1 MIMIKRLYESAGVH
15 IGTGNKFLKNISPEW
30 MWKASPKSC
39 SSLRIGIPRMFFY
52 YIYPNLWE
60 TFFSELGM
68 KPIVSRPSTTKTVE
82 KASRISETE
91 HCLPNKLFD
100 AHLAELVGKV
110 DMVFVPR
117 VLSTIKNHLSCPK
130 FGPLPDAARADIARG
145 TEVLSIDI
153 DVSRSPLSKA
163 LLLLGK
169 KLNIQKSKTLSAIN
183 SAFSAM
189 ESAHKK
195 MARPNRIKGVLRFLL
210 IGHPYVIHDNFLAGP
225 ILNKL
230 ESMGVEVEL
239 ISFADDTP
247 AKSYILWSTANKIY
261 HELNTLSSE
270 DYDGVIQL
278 TVFNCGCDSMMIDT
292 YRQLMKDKNLPYMYL
307 MVDEHLAQSG
317 IDTRVEAFIDSLRWR
332 Q

>member
-1 MIMIKRLYESAGVH
+1 MEPV
-15 IGTGNKFLKNISPEW
+15 
-30 MWKASPKSC
+30 
-39 SSLRIGIPRMFFY
+39 
-52 YIYPNLWE
+52 
-60 TFFSELGM
+60 
-68 KPIVSRPSTTKTVE
+68 VSGPSTKKTVE
-82 KASRISETE
+82 KASQISEPE

-153 DVSRSPLSKA
+153 DETRRPLSST

-169 KLNIQKSKTLSAIN
+169 KLNIKKSKTLPAIK

-189 ESAHKK
+189 ESANKK
-195 MARPNRIKGVLRFLL
+195 MVMLNKKKGKPRFLL
-210 IGHPYVIHDNFLAGP
+210 IGHPYIIHDNFIAGP
-225 ILNKL
+225 ILSKL
-230 ESMGVEVEL
+230 ENMGVEVEL

-247 AKSYILWSTANKIY
+247 ATSYILWGTANKIY
-261 HELNTLSSE
+261 HKLNTLSSE
-270 DYDGVIQL
+270 DYEGVIQI

-292 YRQLMKDKNLPYMYL
+292 YRQLVKDKSVPYMYL

-317 IDTRVEAFIDSLRWR
+317 VDTRIEAFIDSLRWR
-332 Q
+332 K

>member
-1 MIMIKRLYESAGVH
+1 
-15 IGTGNKFLKNISPEW
+15 
-30 MWKASPKSC
+30 
-39 SSLRIGIPRMFFY
+39 MFFY
-52 YIYPNLWE
+52 YIYPDLWE
-60 TFFSELGM
+60 AFFSELGM
-68 KPIVSRPSTTKTVE
+68 KPVVSGPSTKKTVE
-82 KASRISETE
+82 KASQISETE

-153 DVSRSPLSKA
+153 DETRRPLCKT

-169 KLNIQKSKTLSAIN
+169 KLNIQKSKTLPAIK

-189 ESAHKK
+189 ESANKK
-195 MARPNRIKGVLRFLL
+195 MVLLNKKKGKPRFLL
-210 IGHPYVIHDNFLAGP
+210 IGHPYIIHDNFIAGP
-225 ILNKL
+225 ILSKL
-230 ESMGVEVEL
+230 ENMGVEVEL

-247 AKSYILWSTANKIY
+247 ATSYILWGTANKIY
-261 HELNTLSSE
+261 HKLNTLSSE
-270 DYDGVIQL
+270 DYEGVIQI

-292 YRQLMKDKNLPYMYL
+292 YRQLVKDKNVAYMYL
-307 MVDEHLAQSG
+307 MVDEHLAQAG
-317 IDTRVEAFIDSLRWR
+317 VDTRIEAFIDSLRWR
-332 Q
+332 K

>member
-1 MIMIKRLYESAGVH
+1 
-15 IGTGNKFLKNISPEW
+15 
-30 MWKASPKSC
+30 MWKKSADSC
-39 SSLRIGIPRMFFY
+39 IPLTIGIPRMFFY
-52 YIYPNLWE
+52 YIYPDLWE

-68 KPIVSRPSTTKTVE
+68 KPVVSRPSTAKTVE
-82 KASRISETE
+82 RASQISETE

-100 AHLAELVGKV
+100 AHLAELVGEV

-130 FGPLPDAARADIARG
+130 FGPLPDAARADIARD

-153 DVSRSPLSKA
+153 DETSLPLSRS

-169 KLNIQKSKTLSAIN
+169 KLNMPKSKTLSAIKR
-183 SAFSAM
+183 SFSAID
-189 ESAHKK
+189 AANKK
-195 MARPNRIKGVLRFLL
+195 MVRPDKKKGELHFLL
-210 IGHPYVIHDNFLAGP
+210 IGHPYTIHDNFIAGP
-225 ILNKL
+225 IINKL
-230 ESMGVEVEL
+230 KSMGVEVEL

-261 HELNTLSSE
+261 HTINTLSSE

-292 YRQLMKDKNLPYMYL
+292 YRQLVKDKNVPYMYL

>member
-1 MIMIKRLYESAGVH
+1 MIKRLYKNAVAH
-15 IGTGNKFLKNISPEW
+15 INTGNKFLRNISPGW
-30 MWKASPKSC
+30 MSESGAESC
-39 SSLRIGIPRMFFY
+39 ISLTIGIPRMFFY
-52 YIYPNLWE
+52 YIYPGLWE

-68 KPIVSRPSTTKTVE
+68 KPVVSGPSTVKTVE
-82 KASRISETE
+82 KASQISETE

-130 FGPLPDAARADIARG
+130 FGPLPDAARADIARD

-153 DVSRSPLSKA
+153 DETRIPLSKS

-169 KLNIQKSKTLSAIN
+169 KLNMPKNKTLAAIK
-183 SAFSAM
+183 SSFSAM
-189 ESAHKK
+189 DTANKK
-195 MARPNRIKGVLRFLL
+195 MVRSCKKKGTLRFLI
-210 IGHPYVIHDNFLAGP
+210 IGHPYTIHDNFIAGP

-230 ESMGVEVEL
+230 KGMGVEVEL

-247 AKSYILWSTANKIY
+247 AKSYIMWSTANKIY
-261 HELNTLSSE
+261 HTINTISGE

-278 TVFNCGCDSMMIDT
+278 TVFNCGCDSMMIAT
-292 YRQLMKDKNLPYMYL
+292 YRQLIKDRNIPYMYL

-317 IDTRVEAFIDSLRWR
+317 IDTRLEAFIDSLRWR

>member
-1 MIMIKRLYESAGVH
+1 MINRLHKSVGMY
-15 IGTGNKFLKNISPEW
+15 IDMGNQFLKNISPEW
-30 MWKASPKSC
+30 MWKAGHYSG

-68 KPIVSRPSTTKTVE
+68 EPVVSRPSTKKTVE
-82 KASRISETE
+82 KASQISETE

-117 VLSTIKNHLSCPK
+117 VLSTIKKHLSCPK

-153 DVSRSPLSKA
+153 DETRRPLSST

-169 KLNIQKSKTLSAIN
+169 KLNMKKSKTLSVIKK
-183 SAFSAM
+183 AFSAM
-189 ESAHKK
+189 ESANKK
-195 MARPNRIKGVLRFLL
+195 MVMLNKKKGKPRFLL
-210 IGHPYVIHDNFLAGP
+210 IGHPYVIHDNFIAGP
-225 ILNKL
+225 ILSKL

-239 ISFADDTP
+239 ISFADDIP
-247 AKSYILWSTANKIY
+247 AKSYILWGTANKIY
-261 HELNTLSSE
+261 HKLNTLSSK
-270 DYDGVIQL
+270 DYDGVIQI

-292 YRQLMKDKNLPYMYL
+292 YRQVVKDKNVPYMYL

-317 IDTRVEAFIDSLRWR
+317 TDTRVEAFIDSLRWR
-332 Q
+332 G

>member
-1 MIMIKRLYESAGVH
+1 MIKRLHKNVGVY
-15 IGTGNKFLKNISPEW
+15 IDTGNKFLKNISPEW
-30 MWKASPKSC
+30 MWKSGHYSG

-82 KASRISETE
+82 KASQISETE

-117 VLSTIKNHLSCPK
+117 VLSTIKNHISCPK
-130 FGPLPDAARADIARG
+130 FGPLPDAARADIAGR
-145 TEVLSIDI
+145 TVVLSIDI
-153 DVSRSPLSKA
+153 DENKRSLSKT

-169 KLNIQKSKTLSAIN
+169 KLNIQKSKTLSAIK

-189 ESAHKK
+189 ESANKEKVRLNKK
-195 MARPNRIKGVLRFLL
+195 KGKPRFLF
-210 IGHPYVIHDNFLAGP
+210 IGHPYTIHDNFIAGP

-230 ESMGVEVEL
+230 KSMGVEVEL

-247 AKSYILWSTANKIY
+247 AKSYILWGTANKIY
-261 HELNTLSSE
+261 HKINTLSSE
-270 DYDGVIQL
+270 DYEGVIQI
-278 TVFNCGCDSMMIDT
+278 TVFNCGCDSMMTDT
-292 YRQLMKDKNLPYMYL
+292 YRQLIKDKNVPYMYL
-307 MVDEHLAQSG
+307 MVDEHLSQSG
-317 IDTRVEAFIDSLRWR
+317 VDTRVEAFIDSLRWR
-332 Q
+332 K

>member
-1 MIMIKRLYESAGVH
+1 MIMIKRLHKTVGVYVDM
-15 IGTGNKFLKNISPEW
+15 GNQFLKNMSPEW
-30 MWKASPKSC
+30 MWKSGHYSS
-39 SSLRIGIPRMFFY
+39 SSLSIGIPRMFSY

-82 KASRISETE
+82 KASQISETE

-117 VLSTIKNHLSCPK
+117 ILSTVKNHISCPK
-130 FGPLPDAARADIARG
+130 FGPLPEAARADIAGR

-153 DVSRSPLSKA
+153 DENKRSLSKT

-169 KLNIQKSKTLSAIN
+169 NLNIQKSKTLSAIK

-189 ESAHKK
+189 ESANKK
-195 MARPNRIKGVLRFLL
+195 MVLLNKKKGKPRFLL
-210 IGHPYVIHDNFLAGP
+210 IGHPYTIHDNFIAGP

-239 ISFADDTP
+239 VSFADDTP
-247 AKSYILWSTANKIY
+247 SQSYILWGTANKIY
-261 HELNTLSSE
+261 HKLKTLSSE
-270 DYDGVIQL
+270 DYEGVIQI

-292 YRQLMKDKNLPYMYL
+292 YRQLIKDKNVPYMYL
-307 MVDEHLAQSG
+307 MVDEHLALAG
-317 IDTRVEAFIDSLRWR
+317 VDTRIEAFIDSLRWR
-332 Q
+332 K

>member
-1 MIMIKRLYESAGVH
+1 MIKRLYESAGVY
-15 IGTGNKFLKNISPEW
+15 IDTGHKFLKKLSAER
-30 MWKASPKSC
+30 MWKKGADSRIP
-39 SSLRIGIPRMFFY
+39 LTIGIPRMFFY
-52 YIYPNLWE
+52 YIYPALWE
-60 TFFSELGM
+60 TFFRELGM
-68 KPIVSRPSTTKTVE
+68 KPIVSRPSTVKTVR
-82 KASRISETE
+82 KASQISETE

-153 DVSRSPLSKA
+153 DETRLPLSRSLS
-163 LLLLGK
+163 LLGK
-169 KLNIQKSKTLSAIN
+169 KLNIPKSKTLSAIK
-183 SAFSAM
+183 SSFSAM
-189 ESAHKK
+189 ESANKK
-195 MARPNRIKGVLRFLL
+195 MVRPDKKKGKLHFLL
-210 IGHPYVIHDNFLAGP
+210 IGHPYTIHDNFIAGP

-230 ESMGVEVEL
+230 KSMGVEVEL

-261 HELNTLSSE
+261 HTINTLSSE

-292 YRQLMKDKNLPYMYL
+292 YRQLMKDKNVPYMYL

>member
-1 MIMIKRLYESAGVH
+1 M
-15 IGTGNKFLKNISPEW
+15 LKKGIDSRIP
-30 MWKASPKSC
+30 
-39 SSLRIGIPRMFFY
+39 LTIGIPRMFFY
-52 YIYPNLWE
+52 YMYPDLWV

-68 KPIVSRPSTTKTVE
+68 KPVVSRPSTVKTVE
-82 KASRISETE
+82 KASQISETE

-130 FGPLPDAARADIARG
+130 FGPLPDAARADIARN

-153 DVSRSPLSKA
+153 DETRLPLSRS

-169 KLNIQKSKTLSAIN
+169 KLHIPKSKTFSAIK

-189 ESAHKK
+189 DEANKK
-195 MARPNRIKGVLRFLL
+195 MFLPAKTKGRLRFLIL
-210 IGHPYVIHDNFLAGP
+210 GHPYTIHDNFIAGP

-230 ESMGVEVEL
+230 ESMGADVEL
-239 ISFADDTP
+239 ISFADGAP

-261 HELNTLSSE
+261 HTINTLSSE
-270 DYDGVIQL
+270 DYDGVVQL

-292 YRQLMKDKNLPYMYL
+292 YRQLMKDKNVPYMYL

>member
-1 MIMIKRLYESAGVH
+1 
-15 IGTGNKFLKNISPEW
+15 
-30 MWKASPKSC
+30 
-39 SSLRIGIPRMFFY
+39 MFFY
-52 YIYPNLWE
+52 YIYPDLWE

-68 KPIVSRPSTTKTVE
+68 EPVVSRPSTKKTVE
-82 KASRISETE
+82 KASQISETE

-153 DVSRSPLSKA
+153 DETTRPLSST

-169 KLNIQKSKTLSAIN
+169 KLNIQKSKTLPAIK

-189 ESAHKK
+189 ESANNKMVLLNKK
-195 MARPNRIKGVLRFLL
+195 KGKPRFLL
-210 IGHPYVIHDNFLAGP
+210 IGHPYIIHDNFMAGP
-225 ILNKL
+225 ILSKL
-230 ESMGVEVEL
+230 ENMGVEVEL
-239 ISFADDTP
+239 ISFADDTS
-247 AKSYILWSTANKIY
+247 ATSYILWGTANKIY
-261 HELNTLSSE
+261 HKLNTLSSE
-270 DYDGVIQL
+270 DYEGVIQI

-292 YRQLMKDKNLPYMYL
+292 YRQLVKDKNVAYMYL
-307 MVDEHLAQSG
+307 MVDEHLAQAG
-317 IDTRVEAFIDSLRWR
+317 VDTRIEAFIDSLRWR
-332 Q
+332 K

>member
-1 MIMIKRLYESAGVH
+1 MSESSAESC
-15 IGTGNKFLKNISPEW
+15 IS
-30 MWKASPKSC
+30 
-39 SSLRIGIPRMFFY
+39 LTIGIPRMFFY
-52 YIYPNLWE
+52 YIYPGLWE
-60 TFFSELGM
+60 TLFSELGM
-68 KPIVSRPSTTKTVE
+68 KPVVSGPSTVKTVE
-82 KASRISETE
+82 KASQISETE

-130 FGPLPDAARADIARG
+130 FGPLPDAARADIARE

-153 DVSRSPLSKA
+153 DETRIPLSKS

-169 KLNIQKSKTLSAIN
+169 KLNMPKNKTIAAIKSS
-183 SAFSAM
+183 FSAM
-189 ESAHKK
+189 DTANKK
-195 MARPNRIKGVLRFLL
+195 MVRPCKKKGTLRFLI
-210 IGHPYVIHDNFLAGP
+210 IGHPYTIHDNFIAGP

-230 ESMGVEVEL
+230 KSMGIEVEL

-247 AKSYILWSTANKIY
+247 AKSYIMWSTANKIY
-261 HELNTLSSE
+261 HTLNTIS
-270 DYDGVIQL
+270 DKNYDGVIQL
-278 TVFNCGCDSMMIDT
+278 TVFNCGCDSMMIAT
-292 YRQLMKDKNLPYMYL
+292 YRQLVKDRNIPYMYL

-317 IDTRVEAFIDSLRWR
+317 IDTRLEAFIDSLRWR

>member
-1 MIMIKRLYESAGVH
+1 MIMIKRLYESAGVY
-15 IGTGNKFLKNISPEW
+15 IDTGNKFLKNISPEW
-30 MWKASPKSC
+30 MWKSGTDSPG
-39 SSLRIGIPRMFFY
+39 SLRIGIPRMFFY
-52 YIYPNLWE
+52 YIYPDLWE
-60 TFFSELGM
+60 TFFRELGM
-68 KPIVSRPSTTKTVE
+68 KPIVSRPSTVKTVR
-82 KASRISETE
+82 KASQISETE

-153 DVSRSPLSKA
+153 DETMRPLSKS
-163 LLLLGK
+163 LSLLGK
-169 KLNIQKSKTLSAIN
+169 KLNIPKSKTLSAIK
-183 SAFSAM
+183 SSFSAM
-189 ESAHKK
+189 EAANHK
-195 MARPNRIKGVLRFLL
+195 MVRPDKKKGELHFLL
-210 IGHPYVIHDNFLAGP
+210 IGHPYTIHDNFIAGP

-230 ESMGVEVEL
+230 KSMGVEVEL

-261 HELNTLSSE
+261 HTINTLSSE

-292 YRQLMKDKNLPYMYL
+292 YRQLMKDKNVPYMYL

>member
-1 MIMIKRLYESAGVH
+1 MIKRLQKSAGVY
-15 IGTGNKFLKNISPEW
+15 IDTGNKFLKNISSEW
-30 MWKASPKSC
+30 MGKSGANSR

-60 TFFSELGM
+60 TFFRELGM
-68 KPIVSRPSTTKTVE
+68 KPIVSMPSTTKTVE

-100 AHLAELVGKV
+100 AHLAELVGNV

-153 DVSRSPLSKA
+153 DETRRPLSKT
-163 LLLLGK
+163 LLLLGT
-169 KLNIQKSKTLSAIN
+169 KLNIQKSKTLSAIQ
-183 SAFSAM
+183 SSFSAM
-189 ESAHKK
+189 ESANKK
-195 MARPNRIKGVLRFLL
+195 MVRPDKKKGEPRFLL
-210 IGHPYVIHDNFLAGP
+210 IGHPYTIHDNFIAGP

-239 ISFADDTP
+239 MSFADDTP

-261 HELNTLSSE
+261 HTINALSRE
-270 DYDGVIQL
+270 EYDGVIQL
-278 TVFNCGCDSMMIDT
+278 TVFNCGCDSMMMDT
-292 YRQLMKDKNLPYMYL
+292 YRHILKEKNVPYLYL
-307 MVDEHLAQSG
+307 MVDEHSAQSG
-317 IDTRVEAFIDSLRWR
+317 MDTRVEAFIDSLRWR

>member
-1 MIMIKRLYESAGVH
+1 M
-15 IGTGNKFLKNISPEW
+15 GNQFLKNILPEW
-30 MWKASPKSC
+30 MWKSGHYSG

-52 YIYPNLWE
+52 YIYPDLWE
-60 TFFSELGM
+60 TFFGELGM
-68 KPIVSRPSTTKTVE
+68 EPVVSRPSTRKTVE
-82 KASRISETE
+82 KASQISETE

-100 AHLAELVGKV
+100 AHLAEVVGKV

-153 DVSRSPLSKA
+153 DENKRPLSKT

-169 KLNIQKSKTLSAIN
+169 KLNIQKSKTLSAIK
-183 SAFSAM
+183 SAFIAM
-189 ESAHKK
+189 ESANKK
-195 MARPNRIKGVLRFLL
+195 MVLLNKKKGKPRFLL
-210 IGHPYVIHDNFLAGP
+210 VGHPYVIHDNFIAGP
-225 ILNKL
+225 ILSKL

-247 AKSYILWSTANKIY
+247 AKSYILWSTANLIY
-261 HELNTLSSE
+261 HTMKTLSRE
-270 DYDGVIQL
+270 EYDGVIQI

-292 YRQLMKDKNLPYMYL
+292 YRSLMKEKNIPFMYL

-317 IDTRVEAFIDSLRWR
+317 MDTRVEAFVDSLGWR
-332 Q
+332 P